1 MIKVNILE
9 FVEELMDMGLDEETA
24 LREYNAMFNPE
35 YDPDDYD
42 DPYGAN
48 RIPDDYY
55 GDWFETHL
63 DK

>member
-1 MIKVNILE
+1 MKKVDMLE

-55 GDWFETHL
+55 GD
-63 DK
+63 